1 MQLYTKSIETAD
13 IRNED
18 EISFQVF
25 FGISNNTRMFW
36 DVANARQAIGYE
48 PEDDAEQEFS
58 EETRSN
64 FTANGRT
71 A

>member
-1 MQLYTKSIETAD
+1 
-13 IRNED
+13 
-18 EISFQVF
+18 
-25 FGISNNTRMFW
+25 MFW

>member
-18 EISFQVF
+18 EIPFQVF

-36 DVANARQAIGYE
+36 DVANARQVIGYDL
-48 PEDDAEQEFS
+48 EDDAEQEFA

-64 FTANGRT
+64 LTANGRT